1 MFRQFPIWVLYFSIS
16 LSSTAWSEEVIAP
29 SANLDTAATATSN
42 AFTPLTLDEA
52 VAMALANSPRL
63 MSAVAAILARQ
74 AEHQQ
79 TGLLPNPELAVEAE
93 DFAGRGAYQGLNSA
107 EITYGVTQLVEIG
120 GKRSSREAVSEQRV
134 RLSEQDYKAEYL
146 NVIRDVTIAYV
157 ETVAAQEELKLAKEQ
172 QKLTE
177 DLLKEVNVRV
187 NAAREPLIQRSK
199 AEIMVSTATLD
210 QARAER
216 EFKHTQHVLASML
229 GGHHETYTLDRESFF
244 AVTPPNSEAEVEA
257 ALAANPNLKRREA
270 EYARSEALLELEK
283 AQGVPDPRINL
294 GLRDYRESDSQALVA
309 GISIPIPVFNRNQGS
324 IERARQEVAKAKS
337 DAAATKIMVQNEAFQ
352 VLEEMINAHAQA
364 ESLKTSI
371 LPAAE
376 KAFRLSREGYRAGKF
391 AYLEV
396 LDSQRTLFEAR
407 AQYIAALKDYHKA
420 RAQVE
425 RFTARHAATA
435 THEEP
440 YE

>member
-157 ETVAAQEELKLAKEQ
+157 ETVAEC
-172 QKLTE
+172 
-177 DLLKEVNVRV
+177 
-187 NAAREPLIQRSK
+187 
-199 AEIMVSTATLD
+199 
-210 QARAER
+210 RA
-216 EFKHTQHVLASML
+216 
-229 GGHHETYTLDRESFF
+229 
-244 AVTPPNSEAEVEA
+244 
-257 ALAANPNLKRREA
+257 
-270 EYARSEALLELEK
+270 
-283 AQGVPDPRINL
+283 
-294 GLRDYRESDSQALVA
+294 
-309 GISIPIPVFNRNQGS
+309 
-324 IERARQEVAKAKS
+324 
-337 DAAATKIMVQNEAFQ
+337 
-352 VLEEMINAHAQA
+352 
-364 ESLKTSI
+364 
-371 LPAAE
+371 
-376 KAFRLSREGYRAGKF
+376 
-391 AYLEV
+391 
-396 LDSQRTLFEAR
+396 
-407 AQYIAALKDYHKA
+407 
-420 RAQVE
+420 
-425 RFTARHAATA
+425 
-435 THEEP
+435 
-440 YE
+440 